1 MEAASCGMWGVR
13 RGSIGKICNFLLA
26 RLCGPAYLAAGPFI
40 MGCSRQVF
48 LFDTKKEPKK
58 CPLLPIAREA
68 RLRGCSP
75 LRTPIMWSED
85 GKAKKRRSAA
95 FFLTL
100 FRPLPFDPS
109 GAKFH
114 STTHSVGADA
124 RHRPAPGRCSFT
136 ETVGGGVL
144 DAPEAL
150 RYRYPLPPKLFLPL
164 FSLWQLLIHGVKQPH
179 QKLFVVHFFY
189 QQHFFGTLIG

>member
-109 GAKFH
+109 GAKFY
-114 STTHSVGADA
+114 STTHPVGADA

-150 RYRYPLPPKLFLPL
+150 RYRYSFPKNYFFLFFPSGNSSYMALNNPTKNCL
-164 FSLWQLLIHGVKQPH
+164 SSTSSTNSIFLAPS
-179 QKLFVVHFFY
+179 
-189 QQHFFGTLIG
+189 